1 MAMSRSVS
9 ELFLGL
15 SLAMDAVWHRGEG
28 DYEILITGNLS
39 RAAAGERDE
48 ESGNTEREG
57 SPSPWRLVDA
67 CH

>member
-1 MAMSRSVS
+1 VAMSRSVS

-39 RAAAGERDE
+39 RAAAG
-48 ESGNTEREG
+48 
-57 SPSPWRLVDA
+57 
-67 CH
+67 